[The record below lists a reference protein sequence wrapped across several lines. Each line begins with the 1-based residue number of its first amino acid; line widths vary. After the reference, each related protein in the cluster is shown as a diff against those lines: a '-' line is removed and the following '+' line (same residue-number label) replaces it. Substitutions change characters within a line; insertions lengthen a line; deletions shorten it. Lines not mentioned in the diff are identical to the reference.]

1 MSRHIRMIAHRR
13 ISRKACLHTI
23 YIINNGDNR
32 NHDKDRF
39 PADFVFSGNIAHK
52 AEPDECRQPQ
62 KSGDI
67 ICCCHLQCPVS
78 IAHTPLVSPHAG
90 HGNPLNT
97 TNGKSCQKQSASHS
111 HTRAAQAMPI
121 AKDRNL
127 PSFSYY
133 PLQSFHAFRSLSSWK
148 YDSPHPQKQLSVC
161 CLASSGVIC
170 A

>member
-1 MSRHIRMIAHRR
+1 MIAHRR

-67 ICCCHLQCPVS
+67 ICCCHLPMPGKYRTYPSGQSACRTWKSTEYHKRANRAKNNLRHTAIHEQHKQCP
-78 IAHTPLVSPHAG
+78 SPKIEIFRYS
-90 HGNPLNT
+90 LT
-97 TNGKSCQKQSASHS
+97 
-111 HTRAAQAMPI
+111 
-121 AKDRNL
+121 
-127 PSFSYY
+127 Y

-161 CLASSGVIC
+161 AVLLPPVSS
-170 A
+170 AHST